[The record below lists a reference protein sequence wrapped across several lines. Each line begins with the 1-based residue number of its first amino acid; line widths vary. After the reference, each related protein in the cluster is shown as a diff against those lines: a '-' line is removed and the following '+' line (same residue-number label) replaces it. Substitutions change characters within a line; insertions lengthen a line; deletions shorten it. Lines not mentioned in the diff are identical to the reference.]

1 VPPVPGR
8 PVGIGAVVVGAVVG
22 AVGVVLVGVVLVGAG
37 RGRRRLVGAGRGR
50 RRLVGAVVVAVG
62 AVVVAVGAVVVAVG
76 AVVVAVGAVVVVVVV
91 VVAVGAVVEAVQAD
105 GTSMVSSTRVTAPFL
120 ASSRPVTEAVEA
132 IEIEVKAKTLPLNV
146 PPPSAAELPTCQNT
160 QPACAPFSSATV
172 LVVEVVR
179 PEPTWKMY
187 TPFPFKVTVPVRFI
201 VEVALYTP
209 GTKVR
214 PVMSE

>member
-1 VPPVPGR
+1 MPPVPGR

-62 AVVVAVGAVVVAVG
+62 AVVVAVGAVV
-76 AVVVAVGAVVVVVVV
+76 VVVVVVV

>member
-1 VPPVPGR
+1 MPPVPGR

-50 RRLVGAVVVAVG
+50 RRL
-62 AVVVAVGAVVVAVG
+62 VG